1 MMRRKEQLPF
11 YWLMVLVFFGLL
23 PLAFSGDYARGLLVQ
38 FMIFT
43 TLAVGMNVVFGYM
56 GHIPFGYAV
65 FWGLGAYISGLLA
78 VKLGWPFWMTFG
90 LALALSTLAGVF
102 IGWVC
107 LRLHGAYFAI
117 STLGFMAIFHVI
129 CKNWISLTRGPM
141 GVYGIPRPFIF
152 GLRLDTNLSYYFL
165 CFGVLLFCLYFAD
178 RLDRS
183 PIGRATA
190 ATREN
195 EELAKSVGISVF
207 RFQLVSFCVA
217 AAMASMAGSLYAH
230 YFSSINP
237 DLFTSYYSLAPL
249 VMVVVGGRGT
259 LFGPVVGAVIFVI
272 LPEYFGL
279 TGKWRLLLFGIVTL
293 IFIIG
298 LPKGVWPALSGLG
311 QRVKATEFF
320 EKQTKFIFRR

>member
-1 MMRRKEQLPF
+1 MMSRKEQLPF
-11 YWLMVLVFFGLL
+11 YWLVVPVLFALL
-23 PLAFSGDYARGLLVQ
+23 PFVFSGDYARGLLVQ
-38 FMIFT
+38 FMIFS

-56 GHIPFGYAV
+56 GHIPFGFAA
-65 FWGLGAYISGLLA
+65 FWGLGAYVSALMA
-78 VKLGWPFWMTFG
+78 VKLGWPFYVTFIMATVLTALVG
-90 LALALSTLAGVF
+90 LF

-117 STLGFMAIFHVI
+117 STFGFMAILHVI
-129 CKNWISLTRGPM
+129 CKNWVSLTRGPM
-141 GVYGIPRPFIF
+141 GVYGIPKPSMF
-152 GLRLDTNLSYYFL
+152 GLRLETNLSYYFL

-195 EELAKSVGISVF
+195 EELSKSLGISIF
-207 RFQLVSFCVA
+207 KYQLISFCVA
-217 AAMASMAGSLYAH
+217 ASMASMAGGLYAH

-237 DLFTSYYSLAPL
+237 ELFTAYYSLASL

-259 LFGPVVGAVIFVI
+259 LFGPVVGAVIFII

-279 TGKWRLLLFGIVTL
+279 TGKGRLLLFGIVTL
-293 IFIIG
+293 IFIMG
-298 LPKGVWPALSGLG
+298 LPNGVWPALSGLG
-311 QRVKATEFF
+311 RRVKASKFF
-320 EKQTKFIFRR
+320 KGRSK